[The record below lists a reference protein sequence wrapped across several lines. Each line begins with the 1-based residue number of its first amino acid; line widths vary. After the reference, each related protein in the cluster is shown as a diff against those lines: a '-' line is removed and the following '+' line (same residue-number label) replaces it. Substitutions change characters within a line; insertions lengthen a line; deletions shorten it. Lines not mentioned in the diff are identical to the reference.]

1 MSHSTPV
8 VAMRT
13 ALRRWL
19 ATGTRNLLR
28 LAVVALLIAIALLV
42 LRARHAD
49 KTAPLMPWHTLAA
62 KEVSAAEIRR
72 GGWQHHVAVE
82 ARLFAEV
89 RAGLDAGM
97 GADDHHPLNRYTA
110 GSLSSPDRFQRDWNR
125 SFVLE
130 TPDQPRGVAVLV
142 HGLTD
147 SPYSMLRLATLYNAA
162 GFVAIVPRMPGHG
175 TVPGALVRADKS
187 QWQAAVAM
195 AMADAGRR
203 ANGRMPVH
211 LVGYSNG
218 AALALLHEVDRLR
231 AGQPA
236 DTSQLVLLSPM
247 VKVSGF
253 ARYAGLAGL
262 PALLPRYARA
272 AWSEVLPEYN
282 PFKYNSFPVHAARE
296 SYLVTAALQD
306 GLDALAVD
314 GRLDGM
320 PPILAF
326 QSVVDDTVDAS
337 AVDRLLFDRL
347 ATTGNELVLFDVNRN
362 RILQPLQV
370 ASTTAWADALLHD
383 TAHAHAVTMVATT
396 SLDEPAMVARTRRA
410 NSNAIAT
417 QPLGIDYP
425 VDVFSLSHIA
435 LPFAVDDALY
445 GRIPRAGHPLQ
456 LGAIALRGERNALV
470 VPQANL
476 ERLSYNPFHDYMAMR
491 ISALLRQE
499 PASAPPV
506 DGSVPAANLSRRA
519 SPAAGAPIP

>member
-1 MSHSTPV
+1 
-8 VAMRT
+8 MRS
-13 ALRRWL
+13 ALRRLL
-19 ATGTRNLLR
+19 AAATRHLLR
-28 LAVVALLIAIALLV
+28 LVVVAVFVAIVLLV
-42 LRARHAD
+42 LRARLAD
-49 KTAPLMPWHTLAA
+49 NAAPLEPWHTLAA
-62 KEVSAAEIRR
+62 KEASAADILG
-72 GGWQHHVAVE
+72 GGWNNYVAAE

-89 RAGLDAGM
+89 RDDLDARM
-97 GADDHHPLNRYTA
+97 DAEDDHPLNRYTP
-110 GSLSSPDRFQRDWNR
+110 GSLSAPDRFPRDWNR

-130 TPDQPRGVAVLV
+130 TTAAPRGVAVLV

-147 SPYSMLRLATLYNAA
+147 APYSMLRLATMYNAA

-195 AMADAGRR
+195 AMAEAGRR
-203 ANGRMPVH
+203 AGGRVPVH

-247 VKVSGF
+247 VKVSAF

-296 SYLVTAALQD
+296 SYLVTAALQE
-306 GLDALAVD
+306 GLAALAVD
-314 GRLDGM
+314 GRLSGM

-326 QSVVDDTVDAS
+326 QSVVDDTVDAA
-337 AVDRLLFDRL
+337 AVDRLLFDKL
-347 ATTGNELVLFDVNRN
+347 AANDHELVLFDVNRN

-370 ASTTAWADALLHD
+370 ASTTAWADALLHGP
-383 TAHAHAVTMVATT
+383 AHAHAVTMVATT
-396 SLDEPAMVARTRRA
+396 SLDDPAVVARTRHA
-410 NSNAIAT
+410 NSNAIAM

-425 VDVFSLSHIA
+425 ADVFSLSHIA
-435 LPFAVDDALY
+435 LPFAADDALY
-445 GRIPRAGHPLQ
+445 GHIPQGGHPLQ
-456 LGAIALRGERNALV
+456 LGAIALRGERNALL

-476 ERLSYNPFHDYMAMR
+476 ERLSYNPFHRYMASR
-491 ISALLRQE
+491 IAASL
-499 PASAPPV
+499 PAIP
-506 DGSVPAANLSRRA
+506 GPATVEARDL
-519 SPAAGAPIP
+519 AAQATRH